1 MTKRF
6 LEPSTG
12 RMLLS
17 EPALQDYYF
26 ARSVVLLVEHSEVDG
41 TVGLILNKP
50 VNLKLN
56 EVVKDFPKVDF
67 PLYLG
72 GPVHPDRLFYIH
84 TLGDAIPG
92 SSEVFKGVYWGG
104 DINALMK
111 LIETKSISNS
121 EVRFFIG
128 YSGWNPGQLDSELS
142 EKSWIVSQINKSSV
156 MGLKPERLW
165 GNLLK
170 KMGNEYAIWSNYPL
184 DPILN

>member
-6 LEPSTG
+6 IEPSTG

-26 ARSVVLLVEHSEVDG
+26 ARSVVLLVEHSEADG
-41 TVGLILNKP
+41 TIGLILNKP
-50 VNLKLN
+50 INLKLN
-56 EVVKDFPKVDF
+56 EVIKDFPDITY

-84 TLGDAIPG
+84 TAGDIVPG
-92 SSEVFKGVYWGG
+92 SIEVFKGIYWGG
-104 DINALMK
+104 EINKLME
-111 LIETKSISNS
+111 LIEQNKLTRSQ
-121 EVRFFIG
+121 VRFFIG

-142 EKSWIVSQINKSSV
+142 EKSWIVSQIDKKGI
-156 MGLKPERLW
+156 MGPKPEVLW
-165 GNLLK
+165 GNLIK
-170 KMGNEYAIWSNYPL
+170 KMGNEYAIWANYPL